1 LLHAAAES
9 AAKKGRPQPEML
21 GVRISALA
29 GKANKEPTMAEL
41 RQMSDEA
48 AWAWCVRYF
57 WNQVSK
63 ARSASGGH
71 KFVFPAYKDG
81 I

>member
-1 LLHAAAES
+1 
-9 AAKKGRPQPEML
+9 
-21 GVRISALA
+21 
-29 GKANKEPTMAEL
+29 MAEL
-41 RQMSDEA
+41 RKMRDEA

-57 WNQVSK
+57 RNQVSK

-81 I
+81 IQRLIKNPNS